1 MLMKPSSTLKKIN
14 RVKARNAA
22 FLNLLATPGLGSLV
36 ARRWFAGTGQ
46 LTLAIVGFVIFC
58 IPLFKILAQYYGLM
72 FADTPP
78 PPVKWVAL
86 FIVTGFGAGLFV
98 LAWLWSLVTSLSLLR
113 EAPKANVPSVENFA
127 AGQVKLDEAKIQ
139 IALAALTNW
148 EKRGDAIS
156 RMFQFKDFPA
166 AVEFVNAVAELAE
179 EAQHHPDIDIRWN
192 KVTLALTTH
201 DAGGLT
207 EKDFWLAKKCDEL
220 SLR

>member
-1 MLMKPSSTLKKIN
+1 MKPFSAPKKN
-14 RVKARNAA
+14 SRAAAKNALL
-22 FLNLLATPGLGSLV
+22 LNLFATPGLGSLV
-36 ARRWFAGTGQ
+36 ARRWFAGAGQ

-72 FADTPP
+72 FADAPP
-78 PPVKWVAL
+78 PPINWVVLFTVIGFGTGL
-86 FIVTGFGAGLFV
+86 FI

-113 EAPKANVPSVENFA
+113 EASKANVESVKIFA
-127 AGQVKLDEAKIQ
+127 AGQMKLDDAQIQ
-139 IALAALTNW
+139 IALAALPDW
-148 EKRGDAIS
+148 EKHGDVIS
-156 RMFQFKDFPA
+156 RVFQFKDFPA
-166 AVEFVNAVAELAE
+166 AVKFVNAVAELAE

-207 EKDFWLAKKCDEL
+207 EKDFLLAKKSDEL